1 MWKTTRLFTE
11 VWDLSVVFPD
21 FSKPGRNTRRG
32 QVELVGRGME
42 MAHTDPIA
50 DMLTRIRNALKARKA
65 VVKVAASK
73 TKTELARILKEEGY
87 IKGYQVISQE
97 GNKKDLVIELKYGP
111 NRERVINGLRRISK
125 PGLRIYAGKNEI
137 PILLGGMGTVIV
149 STSQG
154 IMTGKEARHLGVG
167 GEVICF
173 VW

>member
-1 MWKTTRLFTE
+1 
-11 VWDLSVVFPD
+11 
-21 FSKPGRNTRRG
+21 
-32 QVELVGRGME
+32 ME

-50 DMLTRIRNALKARKA
+50 DMLTRIRNALKARET
-65 VVKVAASK
+65 VVKMTASRLK
-73 TKTELARILKEEGY
+73 MEVARILKEEGY
-87 IKGYQVISQE
+87 IKDYQVIVQE

-111 NRERVINGLRRISK
+111 NRERIINGLRRVSK

-154 IMTGKEARHLGVG
+154 VMTGKEARRLGVG
-167 GEVICF
+167 GEIICF